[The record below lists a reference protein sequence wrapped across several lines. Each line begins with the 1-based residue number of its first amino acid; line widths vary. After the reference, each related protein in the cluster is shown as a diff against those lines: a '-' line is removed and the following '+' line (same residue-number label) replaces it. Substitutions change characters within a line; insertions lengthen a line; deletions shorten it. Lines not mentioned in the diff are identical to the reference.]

1 MKTPDHQ
8 SNAFT
13 FIELL
18 VVIATL
24 AVLGLLVLP
33 ALAGT
38 KTDSRQIQC
47 QNNLKQLQ
55 VGFQLFAQDHDDMYP
70 PAGWTSGPSSVPS
83 SQITWDCWIN
93 KYIGGTLSDSDMVQ
107 GVVFPAQTNQALS
120 LEVCPLDT
128 FPKVSFAGGN
138 NPWFALRSYAMDSV
152 GPNWSTD
159 YQVDDRSRTYPL
171 PDLTKPGRQGVGI
184 YWTDSG
190 STPDLNARGYKS
202 SVVRDPAGSIL
213 LCENTH
219 GQQLAANIW
228 TCICLAP
235 EGANSQLVQIDTTTN
250 PNQNPGSGT
259 SVNQG
264 ALLYQAQQNSFN
276 YAFHDGHV
284 QALRVEQTIGSGT
297 LTAPKGM
304 WTVAP
309 GD

>member
-1 MKTPDHQ
+1 MKTPAHQ
-8 SNAFT
+8 STAFT

-18 VVIATL
+18 VVIAAL

-38 KTDSRQIQC
+38 RTDTRRIQC
-47 QNNLKQLQ
+47 QSNLKQLQ
-55 VGFQLFAQDHDDMYP
+55 VGFQLFAQDHDDMFP
-70 PAGWTSGPSSVPS
+70 PAGWANSGY
-83 SQITWDCWIN
+83 QITWDSWIN
-93 KYIGGTLSDSDMVQ
+93 KYIGGTLSDASMTTGTVY
-107 GVVFPAQTNQALS
+107 PAQSNQGLS
-120 LEVCPLDT
+120 LEVCPADT
-128 FPKVSFAGGN
+128 FPKVNWIGGN
-138 NPWFALRSYAMDSV
+138 KPYFALRSYAMDST
-152 GPNWSTD
+152 GPNFGTD
-159 YQVDDRSRTYPL
+159 YEVADQSRTYPL

-184 YWTDSG
+184 YWTDTG
-190 STPDLNARGYKS
+190 SAPDLNARGYKS

-219 GQQLAANIW
+219 GQQVAGNVW
-228 TCICLAP
+228 TCLCIAP
-235 EGANSQLVQIDTTTN
+235 EGANSDLVQIDTTTN
-250 PNQNPGSGT
+250 PNQNPGSST

-264 ALLYQAQQNSFN
+264 VLLYQAQQNSFN

-284 QALRVEQTIGSGT
+284 QALRVEQTIGTGT